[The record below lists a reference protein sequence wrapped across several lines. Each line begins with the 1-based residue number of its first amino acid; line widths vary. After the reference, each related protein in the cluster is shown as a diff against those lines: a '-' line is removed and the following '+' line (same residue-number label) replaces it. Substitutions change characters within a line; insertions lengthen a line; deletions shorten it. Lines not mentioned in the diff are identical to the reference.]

1 MTDLGCAASVA
12 MRARVAFVFAG
23 LAAGLTAC
31 SGSQPE
37 SVSEPRAGLACVDD
51 SRHCIEQ
58 RQSTLHAMVGDRER
72 KWVKEPASPQAYAS
86 GVRLFAFKTRK
97 KDLTC
102 DELSVGKREADA
114 GPGVLRGAGSS
125 GLSPAQV
132 SRGVMLA
139 GEVAR
144 ELSNEMRRRCKV

>member
-1 MTDLGCAASVA
+1 MRTAS
-12 MRARVAFVFAG
+12 
-23 LAAGLTAC
+23 T
-31 SGSQPE
+31 
-37 SVSEPRAGLACVDD
+37 
-51 SRHCIEQ
+51 
-58 RQSTLHAMVGDRER
+58 

-102 DELSVGKREADA
+102 DELSAGKREADA

-144 ELSNEMRRRCKV
+144 ELSNEMRRRCKVCGAPATLLLLPLVVNRELD